1 MHAEELKKLLD
12 YHDNLYYN
20 QDSPEISDVEYD
32 ALKARYLELTGL
44 EEYNYVPGEAMF
56 NKVEHTTPILSLD
69 KVQITDKDKLRAEIN
84 RLWPVVI
91 EPKFDG
97 LTVVAY
103 PGRKFVTRGDGK
115 IGEDVSS
122 SCEAISCL
130 DDIDPYPSPVRM
142 EVLMPISVF
151 NELNREREEQGL
163 KLYENPRNA
172 AAGMLRNLDK
182 SKIKGLT
189 AYIYEIIGDTQA
201 HTRSLWELEEQDCGE
216 ITTPRWSFS
225 NVYGSK
231 EAGVEAAMNFIE
243 EFDRTKLDYEI
254 DGLVIKSDIPNSLK
268 KFGMTGHH
276 PKNAIAVKF
285 EAQGEWTKLKSV
297 TWQVGKT
304 GIIAPVGEI
313 EPIRILGSTI
323 NRATL
328 HNISIINALNI
339 RINERVFVVKA
350 NDVIPKVV
358 KGEHKVT
365 RDTFPIIP
373 PKECPVCGAPTEF
386 KNNILYCT
394 GEECDAQELGKTI
407 KLSSREALNITG
419 LSKETIIKMMD
430 YCEVKSFDYDFTT
443 PLYFDKEDILKLPGF
458 AEKSAEK
465 LYNSIQKSKQTEL
478 KRFILAANIPLIGKS
493 ASEDIANTVRTL
505 DNLIKEVEI
514 GYKTI
519 ASIEK
524 IGPKM
529 IASLNKYGAERFGML
544 WEAGVRPSDVTKV
557 AKKVSNSDV
566 KTFVITGSFDIPR
579 KEIEQMIKDA
589 GHKTSGSVSSKTSYL
604 LASPGEEG
612 TTKYIKA
619 TDLGT
624 PIINSLDELKEIIN
638 G

>member
-1 MHAEELKKLLD
+1 MEANEIKRLLD

-20 QDSPEISDVEYD
+20 QDSPEISDIEYD

-115 IGEDVSS
+115 IGEDVTS

-189 AYIYEIIGDTQA
+189 AYIYEIIGSNLS
-201 HTRSLWELEEQDCGE
+201 HTHSLYEFSEQGCE
-216 ITTPRWSFS
+216 IITPYWSFS
-225 NVYGSK
+225 SITGTK
-231 EAGVEAAMNFIE
+231 EAGVEKAIKFIE
-243 EFDRTKLDYEI
+243 SFDRSKLNYEI
-254 DGLVIKSDIPNSLK
+254 DGLVIKSDVPNSLS

-285 EAQGEWTKLKSV
+285 EAQGEWTTLKSV

-313 EPIRILGSTI
+313 EPVRILGSTI

-365 RDTFPIIP
+365 RNTFPIVP

-407 KLSSREALNITG
+407 KLSSREALNIAG

-430 YCEVKSFDYDFTT
+430 YCEVKGFDYDFTT
-443 PLYFDKEDILKLPGF
+443 PLFFDKEDILKLPGF

-465 LYNSIQKSKQTEL
+465 LYNSIQKAKQTEL

-505 DNLIKEVEI
+505 DNLIKEVET

-544 WEAGVRPSDVTKV
+544 WEAEVRPSDVTKV